1 MRKQQSGSLPGL
13 LMDRVFMAQDIW
25 ASLVSFFLFDPLFS
39 PTVFM
44 LSGIGPAFTY
54 DNEIFQQQKK
64 LFNIQQITIG
74 KTK

>member
-1 MRKQQSGSLPGL
+1 
-13 LMDRVFMAQDIW
+13 MAQDIW

-54 DNEIFQQQKK
+54 DNEIFQQKK
-64 LFNIQQITIG
+64 KNYLTYNR
-74 KTK
+74 